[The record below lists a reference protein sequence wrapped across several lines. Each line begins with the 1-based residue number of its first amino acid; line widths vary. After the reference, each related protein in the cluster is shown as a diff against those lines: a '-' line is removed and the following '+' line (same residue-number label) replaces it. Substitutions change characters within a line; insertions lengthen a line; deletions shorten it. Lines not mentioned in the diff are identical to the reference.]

1 MKKVLSVLTAVLL
14 LVSSVSAQQFKT
26 RPGQKTKMDVTIER
40 TQKNRTQ
47 PLKAKAFQQKEVK
60 SSVFAKQLKAA
71 SKTNYT
77 VTASEW
83 GTTYYAEDNDWYT
96 YLINEDQTMAF
107 VFDIVADTLQWGH
120 TYVYSDM
127 IADWTHIENSIGD
140 EIEVTNATF
149 NYNHDAQGLVV
160 INATMTDV
168 NGDNYTITYQ
178 EPAIPEATDT
188 IALTMT
194 QVHLVDAIASQGAF
208 QFSGVT
214 ADGNYSAAVAFNATS
229 LVGTFTDNDAFM
241 DATFIEGPAGDL
253 QARRANGTVTANAN
267 GGYDLDAYVLCM
279 DAHCYHL
286 TFSYAVPEAT
296 DTIDIVATNLDI
308 DDSYASLF
316 GIYFLSASN
325 ADYDISMTLYQGS
338 GNFTLEDAD
347 ITLTDLA
354 TGAAIDIFDADFNI
368 TGNQVLGGLLGYD
381 NVYYNLDLS
390 FVMPESTR
398 TETIIVPAGELSDLI
413 NDMGAFQA
421 VGYNAAE
428 DRYVSFVAYTDQIAG
443 HYTTA
448 DMDDYYTY
456 VADVTNGEENADF
469 FDFLDGDV
477 TVTYDAATSTAT
489 LSGTLLCQNSVDP
502 TDVPLYTI
510 NMTCTV
516 SVPGMQ
522 YDAEDE
528 DYDEEFSASEVDIDD
543 QYFDQYGV
551 VLVNAESATTMA
563 IVSMEFNVANL
574 DDNTIIPAGN
584 YIIDDSEMPGTVI
597 ASPGVQNNSVYPSF
611 AGYLSE
617 DGQGITVP
625 LWFMEDGN
633 VTVTASRIE
642 VNATNSYGRN
652 IHVVMNNGVGI
663 NDVENAQVSIYPNPA
678 NDQLNVVA
686 NGVKMVEIMD
696 AAGRRV
702 LVTENA
708 GSIDISNLANGIY
721 MVRTLTNEGVN
732 VQKIVKK

>member
-71 SKTNYT
+71 SKTAHNIT
-77 VTASEW
+77 IDEFRS
-83 GTTYYAEDNDWYT
+83 TYYPADNDWYVVL
-96 YLINEDQTMAF
+96 YDVNGVYGFA
-107 VFDIVADTLQWGH
+107 FDIVADTLVWGH
-120 TYVYSDM
+120 TYTLADM
-127 IADWTHIENSIGD
+127 LADYTEAVNLTT
-140 EIEVTNATF
+140 EEEAFATAATF
-149 NYNHDAQGLVV
+149 VYGKDAQGLEYV
-160 INATMTDV
+160 NATMTDE
-168 NGDNYTITYQ
+168 NGDTYTITYQ

-194 QVHLVDAIASQGAF
+194 QVHLVDAIASEGAF

-241 DATFIEGPAGDL
+241 DATFIEGPAGVLD
-253 QARRANGTVTANAN
+253 ARRANGTVTANAN

-286 TFSYAVPEAT
+286 TFSYVDPVAT
-296 DTIDIVATNLDI
+296 DTIDIVATNLKI
-308 DDSYASLF
+308 DDSWASFF
-316 GIYFLSASN
+316 GVYFVSASN
-325 ADYDISMTLYQGS
+325 QDYAVDLQVSSTTGT
-338 GNFTLEDAD
+338 FTEEDAV

-354 TGAAIDIFDADFNI
+354 TEAEIDIFSANI
-368 TGNQVLGGLLGYD
+368 TLSNGPQVLGGLLGYD

-398 TETIIVPAGELSDLI
+398 TETITVPAGELSDLI

-421 VGYNAAE
+421 MGYNAAE

-448 DMDDYYTY
+448 DMDDYYTF
-456 VADVTNGEENADF
+456 VVDVTNNTE

-477 TVTYDAATSTAT
+477 TVTYDAATSVAT
-489 LSGTLLCQNSVDP
+489 LSGTLLCQSVNDP
-502 TDVPLYTI
+502 TDVPLFTI

-528 DYDEEFSASEVDIDD
+528 DYDEEFSASEVEFDD
-543 QYFDQYGV
+543 SYFASYGV
-551 VLVNAESATTMA
+551 VDVMAESSTTGA
-563 IVSMEFNVANL
+563 VVYLEFNLASL
-574 DDNTIIPAGN
+574 DENTIIPAGN

-597 ASPGVQNNSVYPSF
+597 ASPGVQNNNVYPSF

-678 NDQLNVVA
+678 TAQLNVVA
-686 NGVKMVEIMD
+686 EGVKMVEIMD
-696 AAGRRV
+696 ATGRCV
-702 LVTENA
+702 LASENA

>member
-96 YLINEDQTMAF
+96 YLMNEDQTMAF
-107 VFDIVADTLQWGH
+107 FFDIVADTLQWGH

-127 IADWTHIENSIGD
+127 IADWTYIENSMG

-149 NYNHDAQGLVV
+149 NYNHDTLGLVV

-178 EPAIPEATDT
+178 EPAVPEATDT

-194 QVHLVDAIASQGAF
+194 RVRLVDAIASQGAF
-208 QFSGVT
+208 QFYGVS

-253 QARRANGTVTANAN
+253 DARRANGTVTANAN

-286 TFSYAVPEAT
+286 TFSYVDPVAT

-308 DDSYASLF
+308 DDSYASF

-398 TETIIVPAGELSDLI
+398 TETITVPAGELSDLI
-413 NDMGAFQA
+413 NYMGAFQA

-448 DMDDYYTY
+448 DIDDYYTY
-456 VADVTNGEENADF
+456 VADVTNGEENADI

-477 TVTYDAATSTAT
+477 TVTYDAATSVAT

-502 TDVPLYTI
+502 TDVPLFTI
-510 NMTCTV
+510 NMTCAV

-563 IVSMEFNVANL
+563 TVSMEFNVANL
-574 DDNTIIPAGN
+574 DENTIIPAGN
-584 YIIDDSEMPGTVI
+584 YIIDDSEMPGTVF
-597 ASPGVQNNSVYPSF
+597 ASPGVQNNGVLPSF

-617 DGQGITVP
+617 DGQSITAP

-678 NDQLNVVA
+678 TAQLNVVA
-686 NGVKMVEIMD
+686 EGVKMVEIMD
-696 AAGRRV
+696 ATGRCV
-702 LVTENA
+702 LASENA